1 MLNPFPIPP
10 NPNKKPNSKPYFYPG
25 LDVEEH
31 QYHVIDDHGLD
42 YQCRLTAT
50 GKVFCSCMR
59 HLEYLLLCRHLCACV
74 KHISREEVKLTGTH
88 VFDPLWANPFWTTA
102 SFKKAHLH
110 ASRSHAVNVL
120 QLKQRPL
127 LPHVN
132 SKVIDGRGR
141 KAAKKRHLSKGEE
154 GRHSLLQKKP
164 KKMCKKHKTTT
175 DLVLDSATFKHIQ
188 VALVCIPFISYIFEV
203 GWPNVALSLY

>member
-1 MLNPFPIPP
+1 
-10 NPNKKPNSKPYFYPG
+10 
-25 LDVEEH
+25 
-31 QYHVIDDHGLD
+31 
-42 YQCRLTAT
+42 
-50 GKVFCSCMR
+50 MR

-188 VALVCIPFISYIFEV
+188 VALVCITFISYVF
-203 GWPNVALSLY
+203 